1 MQTIKSGKMPCL
13 HRQAKVHCSRL
24 KMKNSTLQKVRNLK
38 SMKFSVPS
46 EIIKYASNYLTDI
59 QLKLFASQIR
69 LGKVMKKG
77 RRYTK
82 TDASFALALHHKS
95 PKAYRFMSK
104 IFALP
109 AVRTLRSWLHSFE
122 FKIGWNECIFKQLK
136 EKADIMDKKDRVCVL
151 MFDAVAIKSGL
162 YYNTSKDKME
172 GIEDLGMYGRSDKVA
187 KYAMVFMVRGLAHK
201 WKQTLGYFL
210 FNSSIKP
217 DTLKNMI
224 LNCLTK
230 LQEAN
235 LIPKVVICDQDV
247 TNRSVFSKL
256 DISPSSPSIIH
267 NEEDI
272 YFFYDSPHLLKSV
285 RNNFM
290 KYNISINNDTAKWH
304 YIRTFYEKDKEMNIR
319 LAPKLTDKH
328 IYCNTFD
335 KMRVCMATQVF
346 SRTFAAGF
354 DTHSSLGS
362 LPKDA
367 ATTATFIYKMDMLFD
382 LFNSNNIN
390 HYKNSKCAFT
400 QYSLEQLSDLDSW
413 IRSWKVV
420 GAHTSLPCVEGW
432 KLNISSL
439 KRLWEDVSTK

>member
-1 MQTIKSGKMPCL
+1 
-13 HRQAKVHCSRL
+13 
-24 KMKNSTLQKVRNLK
+24 
-38 SMKFSVPS
+38 MKFSVPS

-69 LGKVMKKG
+69 LEKVMKKG

-82 TDASFALALHHKS
+82 TDASFALVLHHKS

-210 FNSSIKP
+210 LNSSIKP

-235 LIPKVVICDQDV
+235 LIPK
-247 TNRSVFSKL
+247 
-256 DISPSSPSIIH
+256 
-267 NEEDI
+267 
-272 YFFYDSPHLLKSV
+272 
-285 RNNFM
+285 
-290 KYNISINNDTAKWH
+290 
-304 YIRTFYEKDKEMNIR
+304 DKMNIR

-346 SRTFAAGF
+346 SRTVAAGI

-382 LFNSNNIN
+382 
-390 HYKNSKCAFT
+390 
-400 QYSLEQLSDLDSW
+400 
-413 IRSWKVV
+413 
-420 GAHTSLPCVEGW
+420 
-432 KLNISSL
+432 
-439 KRLWEDVSTK
+439 